1 MYLESTEERPNR
13 RVYFKTL
20 DDLLKDKDGNCI
32 YYFLKRVAKSPEDFL
47 TLGCAIKE
55 RPYRHR
61 DVIFTKE
68 EGIYGRVV
76 QMGFDL
82 VKVMGNLDNPNDI
95 DVDDIDDDKYDEDDD
110 IRPFEEFNMEKYQD
124 NLSIHVNLD
133 YGPYEDYRVFLT
145 LSKEEVKAYFLDDL
159 KSAVNYLENEISDLG
174 DIALE
179 IYKND
184 NKLPDTYLDE
194 YTVRHRWIK
203 EVADFINSI

>member
-1 MYLESTEERPNR
+1 MYLETTEERPNR

-32 YYFLKRVAKSPEDFL
+32 YYFLKRVAGNPEGFL
-47 TLGCAIKE
+47 TLGCVNKE

-82 VKVMGNLDNPNDI
+82 VKVMGNLDNPDNIDI
-95 DVDDIDDDKYDEDDD
+95 DNEDDDYVEEDD

-124 NLSIHVNLD
+124 NLSIHVNID
-133 YGPYEDYRVFLT
+133 SGPYEDYRVYLT

-159 KSAVNYLENEISDLG
+159 KSAVNYLENEINDLG
-174 DIALE
+174 DIAFE
-179 IYKND
+179 IYKNT

>member
-1 MYLESTEERPNR
+1 MYLETTEERPNR

-32 YYFLKRVAKSPEDFL
+32 YYFLKRVTGSPEDFL
-47 TLGCAIKE
+47 TLGCVNKE

-95 DVDDIDDDKYDEDDD
+95 NIDIDDINHDEDND

-133 YGPYEDYRVFLT
+133 SGPYDDYRVYLT

-159 KSAVNYLENEISDLG
+159 KSAVNYLENQINDLG

-179 IYKND
+179 IYKNT
-184 NKLPDTYLDE
+184 NELPDSSLDE